1 MTTDLGAEP
10 LFSPFDAWDP
20 LHEPSWPNEH
30 WSTANVGEA
39 LPGVL
44 TPLGWTLWGP
54 TIERAMRQTM
64 VNMGALTKPEAE
76 LPTEFE
82 GRIIRMFYG
91 RGALSVDLLARLG
104 DCMPG
109 TTGQQVVAGVYGEVP
124 DTITFQPTFKRLP
137 IISVGLPKEHFT
149 ISKKLQAAVAET
161 GAWWQEQAER
171 VPGLDYADAIAAWH
185 DAVRRFN
192 YNVLLQATALFC
204 AVQPMF
210 DALTRL
216 SAKTGVGDATALSGG
231 YGDVP
236 ETRVVADLWRCS
248 RGEIDLAEVVR
259 HHGYHGPLEGEIS
272 ARVWREDDTPLRRM
286 VEGYTAM
293 PDSSDPR
300 LREGVL
306 RAERETLERQ
316 LLAELPRPLRPVVK
330 GVFTRAAHCIPLR
343 GVAKGAFLQAFDIC
357 RAASRRAGECLA
369 KEGKLDDPE
378 DVFYLRDDEFTAPV
392 LPGDIKETVILRR
405 NRRAEYEKYRLPSH
419 WRGMPVPIPIGEG
432 EATGGESGEAA
443 IIPGLG
449 VSPGVVEG
457 TARVVTDPGFADV
470 ESGEILVSP
479 TTDPSWSSI
488 MFISVALVVDIGG
501 FLSHA
506 AIVARELGIPCV
518 VNTMHGSRTIKTGDR
533 IRVDGTAG
541 TVEILERAG
550 S

>member
-1 MTTDLGAEP
+1 MSDSGAEP
-10 LFSPFDAWDP
+10 LFSPDDAWDP
-20 LHEPSWPNEH
+20 LHEPTWPDEH

-64 VNMGALTKPEAE
+64 VNMGALTKPEAVQPE
-76 LPTEFE
+76 EFR

-124 DTITFQPTFKRLP
+124 DSITFRPTLKRLP
-137 IISVGLPKEHFT
+137 FISVGLPKEHFT
-149 ISKKLQAAVAET
+149 ISKRLQAAVVET
-161 GAWWQEQAER
+161 ARWWPEQAAV
-171 VPGLDYADAIAAWH
+171 VPSLDYADAIAAFV
-185 DAVRRFN
+185 DATKRFN
-192 YNVLLQATALFC
+192 ANVLLQATALFC

-216 SAKTGVGDATALSGG
+216 SAKTGIGDATALSGG

-248 RGEIDLAEVVR
+248 RGEIDLGEVVR

-286 VEGYTAM
+286 VEGYAAM

-300 LREGVL
+300 LREGVV
-306 RAERETLERQ
+306 RGEREDLERQ
-316 LLAELPRPLRPVVK
+316 VLAALPAPLRPVVK
-330 GVFTRAAHCIPLR
+330 GTFKRASHCIPLR

-357 RAASRRAGECLA
+357 RASARRAGECLA
-369 KEGKLDDPE
+369 KEGRLDDPE
-378 DVFYLRDDEFTAPV
+378 DVFYLTIDELLAPA
-392 LPGDIKETVILRR
+392 LPAGVAETIVLRR
-405 NRRAEYEKYRLPSH
+405 NRRTEYQKYRLPSH
-419 WRGMPVPIPIGEG
+419 WRGMPAPIPIGEG
-432 EATGGESGEAA
+432 TATGKETGEAA
-443 IIPGLG
+443 IIPGIG

-457 TARVVTDPGFADV
+457 VARVVTDPGFADV

-501 FLSHA
+501 ALSHA

-518 VNTMHGSRTIKTGDR
+518 VNTIHGSRTIRTGDR
-533 IRVDGTAG
+533 LRVDGNAG

-550 S
+550 R

>member
-1 MTTDLGAEP
+1 MSDSGAEP
-10 LFSPFDAWDP
+10 LFSPDDAWDP
-20 LHEPSWPNEH
+20 LHEPTWPDEH

-64 VNMGALTKPEAE
+64 VNMGALTKPEAVQPE
-76 LPTEFE
+76 EFR

-124 DTITFQPTFKRLP
+124 DSITFRPTLKRLP
-137 IISVGLPKEHFT
+137 FISVGLPKEHFT
-149 ISKKLQAAVAET
+149 ISKRLQAAVVET
-161 GAWWQEQAER
+161 ARWWPEQAAV
-171 VPGLDYADAIAAWH
+171 VPSLDYADAIAAFV
-185 DAVRRFN
+185 DATKRFN
-192 YNVLLQATALFC
+192 ANVLLQATALFC

-216 SAKTGVGDATALSGG
+216 SAKTGIGDATALSGG

-248 RGEIDLAEVVR
+248 RGEIDLGEVVR

-286 VEGYTAM
+286 VEGYAAM

-300 LREGVL
+300 LREGVV
-306 RAERETLERQ
+306 RGEREDLERQ
-316 LLAELPRPLRPVVK
+316 VLAALPAPLRPVVK
-330 GVFTRAAHCIPLR
+330 GTFKRASHCIPLR

-357 RAASRRAGECLA
+357 RASARRAGECLA

-378 DVFYLRDDEFTAPV
+378 DVFYLTIDELLAPA
-392 LPGDIKETVILRR
+392 LPAGVAETIVLRR
-405 NRRAEYEKYRLPSH
+405 NRRTEYQKYRLPSH
-419 WRGMPVPIPIGEG
+419 WRGMPAPIPIGEG
-432 EATGGESGEAA
+432 TATGKETGEAA
-443 IIPGLG
+443 IIPGIG

-457 TARVVTDPGFADV
+457 VARVVTDPGFADV

-501 FLSHA
+501 ALSHA

-518 VNTMHGSRTIKTGDR
+518 VNTIHGSRTIRTGDR
-533 IRVDGTAG
+533 LRVDGNAG

-550 S
+550 R

>member
-1 MTTDLGAEP
+1 MPDASAEP
-10 LFSPFDAWDP
+10 LFSPHDGWDP
-20 LHEPSWPNEH
+20 LHEPSGPNEH

-64 VNMGALTKPEAE
+64 VNMGAFPKPEAD
-76 LPTEFE
+76 LPEE
-82 GRIIRMFYG
+82 YIGRIIRIFYG
-91 RGALSVDLLARLG
+91 RGALSVDCLARLG

-109 TTGQQVVAGVYGEVP
+109 TTGQQVVEGVYGEAP
-124 DTITFQPTFKRLP
+124 DTIDFHPTFKRLP
-137 IISVGLPKEHFT
+137 FIAVGLPKEHFT
-149 ISKKLQAAVAET
+149 ISKRLRAAVVET
-161 GAWWQEQAER
+161 EQWWKEQAGR
-171 VPGLDYADAIAAWH
+171 VPSLDHGDAIAAFV
-185 DAVRRFN
+185 DATQRFN
-192 YNVLLQATALFC
+192 SNVLLQATALFT

-216 SAKTGVGDATALSGG
+216 SAKTGIGDATALSGG

-259 HHGYHGPLEGEIS
+259 RHGYHGPLEGEIS

-286 VEGYTAM
+286 VEGYAGM
-293 PDSSDPR
+293 PESSDPR

-306 RAERETLERQ
+306 REEREKLEREA
-316 LLAELPRPLRPVVK
+316 LAALPAPLRPVVK
-330 GVFTRAAHCIPLR
+330 GVFRRAAHCIPLR

-369 KEGKLDDPE
+369 KEGRLDDAD
-378 DVFYLRDDEFTAPV
+378 DVFYLTIDELLAPS
-392 LPGDIKETVILRR
+392 LPGGIKDTIVLRR
-405 NRRAEYEKYRLPSH
+405 NRRAEYEQYRLPGH

-432 EATGGESGEAA
+432 QATGAETGEAA
-443 IIPGLG
+443 LIPGLG
-449 VSPGVVEG
+449 VSPGIAEG
-457 TARVVTDPGFADV
+457 VARVVTDPGFADV
-470 ESGEILVSP
+470 EPGEILVSP

-518 VNTMHGSRTIKTGDR
+518 VNTIHGSRTIRTGDR
-533 IRVDGTAG
+533 LRVDGTAG

-550 S
+550 G

>member
-1 MTTDLGAEP
+1 MPDASAEP
-10 LFSPFDAWDP
+10 LFSPYDGWDP
-20 LHEPSWPNEH
+20 LHEPSGPNEH

-64 VNMGALTKPEAE
+64 VNMGAFPKTEAALPEE
-76 LPTEFE
+76 YV
-82 GRIIRMFYG
+82 GRIIRIFYG
-91 RGALSVDLLARLG
+91 RGALSVDCLARLG

-109 TTGQQVVAGVYGEVP
+109 TTGQQVVEGVYGEAP
-124 DTITFQPTFKRLP
+124 DTIDFHPTNRRLP
-137 IISVGLPKEHFT
+137 FIAVGLPREHFT
-149 ISKKLQAAVAET
+149 ISKRLRAAVAET
-161 GAWWQEQAER
+161 EQWWKEQAGR
-171 VPGLDYADAIAAWH
+171 VPSLDHDDAIAAFV
-185 DAVRRFN
+185 DASERFN
-192 YNVLLQATALFC
+192 SNVLLQATALFT

-216 SAKTGVGDATALSGG
+216 SEKTGVGDATALSGG

-248 RGEIDLAEVVR
+248 RGEIDLGEVVR
-259 HHGYHGPLEGEIS
+259 QHGYHGPLEGEIS

-286 VEGYTAM
+286 VEGYADM
-293 PDSSDPR
+293 PENSDPR
-300 LREGVL
+300 QREGVL
-306 RAERETLERQ
+306 REEREKLEAEVLATLP
-316 LLAELPRPLRPVVK
+316 APLRPVVRS
-330 GVFTRAAHCIPLR
+330 VFKRAAHCIPLR

-369 KEGKLDDPE
+369 KEGHLDDPD
-378 DVFYLRDDEFTAPV
+378 DVFYLTIDELLAPS
-392 LPGDIKETVILRR
+392 LPGGIKDTIVLRR
-405 NRRAEYEKYRLPSH
+405 NRRAEYEQYRLPGH

-432 EATGGESGEAA
+432 QATGAETGEAA
-443 IIPGLG
+443 LIPGLG
-449 VSPGVVEG
+449 VSPGVAEG

-470 ESGEILVSP
+470 EPGEILVSP

-518 VNTMHGSRTIKTGDR
+518 VNTIHGSRTIRTGDR
-533 IRVDGTAG
+533 LRVDGTAG

-550 S
+550 G

>member
-1 MTTDLGAEP
+1 MPDASAEP
-10 LFSPFDAWDP
+10 LFSPHDAWDP
-20 LHEPSWPNEH
+20 LHEPSGPNEH

-64 VNMGALTKPEAE
+64 VNMGAFPKPEGA
-76 LPTEFE
+76 LPEE
-82 GRIIRMFYG
+82 YVGRIIRIFYG
-91 RGALSVDLLARLG
+91 RGALSVDCLARLG

-109 TTGQQVVAGVYGEVP
+109 TTGQQVVEGVYGEAP
-124 DTITFQPTFKRLP
+124 DTITFHPTLKRLP
-137 IISVGLPKEHFT
+137 FIAVGLPKEHFT
-149 ISKKLQAAVAET
+149 IYQRLQAAVAAT
-161 GAWWQEQAER
+161 AAWWPEQAVR
-171 VPGLDYADAIAAWH
+171 VPSLDHGDAIAAFV
-185 DAVRRFN
+185 DATERFN
-192 YNVLLQATALFC
+192 ANVLLQATALFT

-216 SAKTGVGDATALSGG
+216 SAKTGIGDATSLSGG

-286 VEGYTAM
+286 VEGYAGM

-306 RAERETLERQ
+306 REEREKLERE
-316 LLAELPRPLRPVVK
+316 LLAALPAPLRPVVK
-330 GVFTRAAHCIPLR
+330 GVFKRAAHCIPLR

-369 KEGKLDDPE
+369 KEGHLDDAE
-378 DVFYLRDDEFTAPV
+378 DVFYLTIDELLAPR
-392 LPGDIKETVILRR
+392 LPGDIKETIVLRR
-405 NRRAEYEKYRLPSH
+405 NRRAEYEKYRLPTH
-419 WRGMPVPIPIGEG
+419 WRGMPTPIPIGEG
-432 EATGGESGEAA
+432 QATGAESGEAA
-443 IIPGLG
+443 LIPGLG

-457 TARVVTDPGFADV
+457 VARVVTDPGFADV
-470 ESGEILVSP
+470 EPGEILVSP

-488 MFISVALVVDIGG
+488 MFLSVALVVDIGG

-518 VNTMHGSRTIKTGDR
+518 VNTIHGSRTIRTGDR
-533 IRVDGTAG
+533 LRVDGTTG
-541 TVEILERAG
+541 TVEILERAAG
-550 S
+550 